1 MFSVNYTQDQSK
13 AIDYLELKNP
23 DASCY
28 AKVDLILGG
37 SIQELKLGQKTIIS
51 SKDMS
56 PYHKTFRS
64 SILFPFVNRIENGS
78 YSFNKKNF
86 ELDKSET
93 DKHNAIHGLVH
104 DKNFQLIDQEISEKK
119 ASATMSYDEEQPIS
133 GFPFKYKI
141 TLEYVLTK
149 NSLEL
154 KVQVKNK
161 DQSAFPFSLGWHP
174 YFKTNDLFNSQLNIN
189 SSKRILVN
197 DKMIPNGV
205 EQIDWNGFRKIEDQ
219 IFDDCFV
226 LKTNNVEFRTPEYNL
241 EFTFT
246 PEENYLQL
254 YTPNDRKSI
263 AIEPQTAPA
272 NSFNTKMGLQIL
284 KPNDVYNLNWKIN
297 LK

>member
-1 MFSVNYTQDQSK
+1 MFSINHYQDQSK

-28 AKVDLILGG
+28 AKVDLTLGG
-37 SIQELKLGQKTIIS
+37 SIQELKLGQNTIIS
-51 SKDMS
+51 AKDMS
-56 PYHKTFRS
+56 TYHKTFRS
-64 SILFPFVNRIENGS
+64 SILFPFANRIENGS
-78 YSFNKKNF
+78 FSFNNKNF

-93 DKHNAIHGLVH
+93 DKHNAIHGLVY
-104 DKNFQLIDQEISEKK
+104 DKTFELIGQDYSSTK
-119 ASATMSYDEEQPIS
+119 ASVILSFDEFKPTR
-133 GFPFKYKI
+133 GFPFKYNI

-154 KVQVKNK
+154 NVQVKNQ

-174 YFKTNDLFNSQLNIN
+174 YFKTNDLYNSQLNIN

-197 DKMIPNGV
+197 DKMIPIGV
-205 EQIDWNGFRKIEDQ
+205 EQIDWNGFRKIEDKVY
-219 IFDDCFV
+219 DDCFV
-226 LKTNNVEFRTPEYNL
+226 LKTNNLEFRTPEYNL
-241 EFTFT
+241 EFTFSS
-246 PEENYLQL
+246 EENYLQL
-254 YTPNDRKSI
+254 YTPDDRRSI

-284 KPNDVYNLNWKIN
+284 KPNEVFNLNWKIN